1 MKKLKLVIK
10 EKGKYIQIPGIAPF
24 RTPASVR
31 INKTNLPIVLQ
42 VLHKCSVNDFEIV
55 SDDNPEV
62 TVETQPIK
70 HKKDSEINDR
80 LDKLESLL
88 TTLVSKNLGQ
98 KSNNSEQIT
107 NRLGRIERMLNS
119 GGKVVHEDMGIGKP
133 RIEEMEDQYIP
144 EIDLSDMKLSG
155 KSIEVVDKKS
165 NKDVDDAVDLLSS
178 LTRNGGK

>member
-31 INKTNLPIVLQ
+31 INKSNLPLVLQ
-42 VLHKCSVNDFEIV
+42 VLHKCAVSDFEIV
-55 SDDNPEV
+55 PDDNTEPI
-62 TVETQPIK
+62 TETQPIK
-70 HKKDSEINDR
+70 NKKDPEINDR
-80 LDKLESLL
+80 LDRLESLL
-88 TTLVSKNLGQ
+88 TTLVSKNISQ

-107 NRLGRIERMLNS
+107 NRLGRIERILKTS
-119 GGKVVHEDMGIGKP
+119 DRFDLDDIGIGKP
-133 RIEEMEDQYIP
+133 RVEEMEDQYIP